1 MLSLNDSE
9 NYELPS
15 VKYRYIKLRIKKTSK
30 MSMIIWI
37 VVCDIG
43 MDKNIKVTR
52 NNPVSI
58 IKVKAKQQHGI

>member
-1 MLSLNDSE
+1 
-9 NYELPS
+9 
-15 VKYRYIKLRIKKTSK
+15 

-37 VVCDIG
+37 VVCEIG